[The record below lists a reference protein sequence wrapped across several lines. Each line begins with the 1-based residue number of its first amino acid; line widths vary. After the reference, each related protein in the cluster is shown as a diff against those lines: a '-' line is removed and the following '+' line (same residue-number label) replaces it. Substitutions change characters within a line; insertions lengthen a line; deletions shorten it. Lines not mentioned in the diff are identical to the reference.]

1 MVGKGGEMVFF
12 RNNHNK
18 KGIAREKD
26 QEGERREGEG
36 RNTKEESGA
45 KR

>member
-1 MVGKGGEMVFF
+1 MVLGCEMVFF
-12 RNNHNK
+12 RNN
-18 KGIAREKD
+18 